1 MCSLTKIVEEKFPEA
16 IAFFSPFIHNKIMD
30 RRFNNALSAL
40 KTIEGKLAAIGLKVD
55 YQRYFENQL
64 KIPLALIN
72 GLSEEEKKEPR
83 ELLQNLFMRHLS
95 EKYSDDSYY
104 MTFISII
111 RTLTPLDVRILK
123 IMWENKNFPLTQYDY
138 EHSAVSEILKVDW
151 ADIEISIG
159 NLLRQCL
166 IGRPYSASDIPISGE
181 GRLHFTALGKVFV
194 SACIE
199 ELDNYKKVG
208 ISQ

>member
-1 MCSLTKIVEEKFPEA
+1 
-16 IAFFSPFIHNKIMD
+16 MD

-40 KTIEGKLAAIGLKVD
+40 KTIEGKLAVIGLKVD

-123 IMWENKNFPLTQYDY
+123 MMWENKNFPLTQYDY
-138 EHSAVSEILKVDW
+138 ERSTVSEILKVDW
-151 ADIEISIG
+151 VDIEISIG
-159 NLLRQCL
+159 NLLRQYL
-166 IGRPYSASDIPISGE
+166 IERPYSASDIPSI
-181 GRLHFTALGKVFV
+181 GRRAATF
-194 SACIE
+194 
-199 ELDNYKKVG
+199 YG
-208 ISQ
+208 IR

>member
-1 MCSLTKIVEEKFPEA
+1 
-16 IAFFSPFIHNKIMD
+16 MD

-40 KTIEGKLAAIGLKVD
+40 KTIEGKLAVIGLKVD

-123 IMWENKNFPLTQYDY
+123 MMWENKNFPLTQYDY
-138 EHSAVSEILKVDW
+138 ERSTVSEILKVDW
-151 ADIEISIG
+151 VDIEISIG
-159 NLLRQCL
+159 NLLRQYL
-166 IGRPYSASDIPISGE
+166 IERPYSASDIPKTFSE
-181 GRLHFTALGKVFV
+181 R
-194 SACIE
+194 CIIY
-199 ELDNYKKVG
+199 L
-208 ISQ
+208 